1 MYPSLDPENY
11 PGTPEYQEKLERE
24 AQQRQAQLE
33 WQWQCDQVEQDRF
46 FCRR

>member
-24 AQQRQAQLE
+24 AQRRQAQHDLQIDE
-33 WQWQCDQVEQDRF
+33 YETERYY
-46 FCRR
+46 CRR